1 MSIQNKKELMSI
13 LVDLQET
20 NSNIKVDLLLEK
32 NNHSNKHFV
41 VIKECSHN
49 VIKTLLE
56 NNFTIQLQEGIGIV
70 VDKF

>member
-1 MSIQNKKELMSI
+1 MSKQSKKELMNI

-20 NSNIKVDLLLEK
+20 NSNIKIDLSLHK
-32 NNHSNKHFV
+32 DGRSNKEFV

-49 VIKTLLE
+49 VIKTLIE
-56 NNFTIQLQEGIGIV
+56 NDYIVQLQEGIGIV